1 MDTINKTTITTHSDV
16 LSRNR
21 GRRLTKTLTVLNIVL
36 FIISMIVTFPFVMID
51 FISMSDM
58 WLTSNFGALKEVT
71 SQTLI
76 EVPVV
81 NALYTISYLLLYF
94 FEIYSI
100 ITLIGQKSYSKII
113 LSITPVLI
121 VLVSVVFPITEMGVF
136 NGGSNSGSGFT
147 ARGLIVYIILNL
159 IYSVTIYVTVGFI
172 CKNKDVKQLFVSDK
186 VKYARMK
193 SEMNDTVTDDAEKAI
208 ENETSTVED
217 NETSTVEDNEAS
229 PVEDNEVSPVEESVL
244 K

>member
-1 MDTINKTTITTHSDV
+1 MDTINKTTVTTHSDV

-21 GRRLTKTLTVLNIVL
+21 GRRLTKTFTVLNIVL
-36 FIISMIVTFPFVMID
+36 FIISMFVTFPFVMVD

-76 EVPVV
+76 EVPVA

-94 FEIYSI
+94 FEIFSI
-100 ITLIGQKSYSKII
+100 ITLISQKSYSKII

-121 VLVSVVFPITEMGVF
+121 VLVSVVFPITDMGVF
-136 NGGSNSGSGFT
+136 NGGSNDGAGFT
-147 ARGLIVYIILNL
+147 TNGLIVYIILNL
-159 IYSVTIYVTVGFI
+159 IYIAAIYVTVGFI
-172 CKNKDVKQLFVSDK
+172 CKDQDVKQLFVSDK

-193 SEMNDTVTDDAEKAI
+193 AEMNDAVIDEAEETDEVK
-208 ENETSTVED
+208 ENDET
-217 NETSTVEDNEAS
+217 
-229 PVEDNEVSPVEESVL
+229 EVSPVDESVL
-244 K
+244 NNN

>member
-1 MDTINKTTITTHSDV
+1 MDTINKTSVTTHSDV

-21 GRRLTKTLTVLNIVL
+21 GRRLAKTFTVLNIVL
-36 FIISMIVTFPFVMID
+36 FIITLLVTFPFVMID

-58 WLTSNFGALKEVT
+58 WLTSNFGTLKEVS

-76 EVPVV
+76 DVPVL

-94 FEIYSI
+94 FEIFSI
-100 ITLIGQKSYSKII
+100 ITLISKKSYSKII

-121 VLVSVVFPITEMGVF
+121 ILVSVVFPITEMGVF
-136 NGGSNSGSGFT
+136 NGGTNDGAGFT
-147 ARGLIVYIILNL
+147 VKGLIVYIILNL
-159 IYSVTIYVTVGFI
+159 IYIAVIYVTVWFI

-193 SEMNDTVTDDAEKAI
+193 AEMNDAI
-208 ENETSTVED
+208 ADTSKHVETQETENTEESK
-217 NETSTVEDNEAS
+217 
-229 PVEDNEVSPVEESVL
+229 VSPVDESVL
-244 K
+244 NN